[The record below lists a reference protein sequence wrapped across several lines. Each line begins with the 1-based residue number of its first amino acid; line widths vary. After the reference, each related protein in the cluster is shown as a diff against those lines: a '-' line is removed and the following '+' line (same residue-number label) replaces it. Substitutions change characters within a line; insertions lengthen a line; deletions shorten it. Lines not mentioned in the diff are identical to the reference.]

1 MNSLHVP
8 RSVSLPLE
16 SEASRPA
23 PKAVTRTMSRAG
35 RTISASRAKDPT
47 TADARIS
54 SLRILAVALLK
65 RIECLES
72 DIANGDSHELN
83 LQDEVNRFEAEL
95 IRSALIKTGGRQRRA
110 AKLLGAKVTTLNTKI
125 RRYAISVE
133 DPSPVQNEMKDVS

>member
-1 MNSLHVP
+1 MNSLHIP

-23 PKAVTRTMSRAG
+23 PKPATRPLPPRRTM
-35 RTISASRAKDPT
+35 SASRAKDPT

-54 SLRILAVALLK
+54 SLRILALALLK
-65 RIECLES
+65 RIECLEN
-72 DIANGDSHELN
+72 DIANGDSSELN
-83 LQDEVNRFEAEL
+83 LQAEVNRFEAEL

-133 DPSPVQNEMKDVS
+133 DPSPVQMENIS